1 MKKYLFSWM
10 TIVLMT
16 FVCVG
21 FVACGSDDD
30 DNSSSSSQ
38 LIGTWYQYDNGYIQ
52 AFCFNSD
59 GTGWKGE
66 WKQGRDE
73 EHRGFTWKVNGNN
86 LQTFNIKDG
95 DMMDNDTFSISA
107 DGKTLTL
114 KDAKDGRDRGVF
126 TKQ

>member
-52 AFCFNSD
+52 AF
-59 GTGWKGE
+59 KGYL
-66 WKQGRDE
+66 D
-73 EHRGFTWKVNGNN
+73 
-86 LQTFNIKDG
+86 
-95 DMMDNDTFSISA
+95 FSILSLRFN
-107 DGKTLTL
+107 KTQFCFQHLQLGHSETHL
-114 KDAKDGRDRGVF
+114 SGFSDRTRVEIVYLHE
-126 TKQ
+126 TMKIIV